1 MAQPVGT
8 MLGPYRLGQLLGAG
22 GMGEVYA
29 ATDTRLDRAVAIKV
43 LPAQLATNGDRR
55 ERFEREARAVSSLN
69 HPHIATLFDVGEQ
82 GGTHYLVMELIEG
95 RTLADQLARGRLKL
109 NLALDYAAQIADA
122 LDNAH
127 RKGVVHRDLKPG
139 NIMIT
144 QRGVKVLDFG
154 LAKLREQ
161 EAESARQETVRRRD
175 PITAEGAVLGT
186 VQYMAPEQLEGRAV
200 DARADIFSFGCVL
213 YEMLSGEPP
222 FTAHSVAGLT
232 AAILRAEPP
241 PLAALGDIPP
251 VLEHLVGTCL
261 AKNPNDRWQTAH
273 DVCKQLEWIRA
284 SSSPQNPAPPL
295 AKRRGKAPLMIGAA
309 VALAVVVA
317 IAVGVAYRSRPAAP
331 SPLMRL
337 TVSFG
342 GDVRYSVGEDF
353 LRSASI
359 SPDGQRIVFTGADE
373 ATGTARLYIRP
384 IDSDR
389 VTPIRGSEDGTQPFW
404 SPDSKSVGFYA
415 QGKVKVANLV
425 DGTSRE
431 IADAAATGGASWN
444 DAGQILIST
453 QKSGPLVLVSAA
465 GGAPKSVTVLN
476 AAEETNHDSPQFLD
490 DGVHFLYV
498 ARGRGTAGDKVYVS
512 SLRSNDRTQLVE
524 ASAEFA
530 YAPPNHVIYRKG
542 GALLAQ
548 AIDVRRFALVG
559 TPITLSENAVAP
571 FSASRTGALTYRTIP
586 PTPNPLVWIRPDGS
600 VIGNAAP
607 PGYYTDPVLS
617 PDSAQ
622 AAIAMRDGVD
632 GTYYVSILDLGSGAF
647 RKLTLNP
654 ANDRAPIWSPDGQSI
669 VFVSRRPDSPGLYRK
684 NANGIGA
691 EELILP
697 WKGAVWPYQWTGD
710 HLFYFAFAL
719 GSWEVWM
726 MDTSDLS
733 KRTPLLQ
740 TTTSNVDGALS
751 PDGKWLTYASDETGR
766 WEIYLTTFPPSATKI
781 VVTTQG
787 GVDPTWS
794 PDGTQLYY
802 TKPASAELLAMAV
815 APGEPPRFGP
825 PRRIYSGPLE
835 YPSAHS
841 IAIDP
846 SGERI
851 LVAPSLAVVG
861 DLTVLV
867 NWESLLAQ

>member
-1 MAQPVGT
+1 
-8 MLGPYRLGQLLGAG
+8 MLGPYRIVRLIGAG

-29 ATDTRLDRAVAIKV
+29 ATDTRLDRIVAIKV
-43 LPAQLATNGDRR
+43 LPSELAADADRLR
-55 ERFEREARAVSSLN
+55 RFEREARAVSSLN
-69 HPHIATLFDVGEQ
+69 HPNIAILFDVGQE
-82 GGTHYLVMELIEG
+82 GGTHFLVMELVEG
-95 RTLADQLARGRLKL
+95 RTLADQFARGKLRLSV
-109 NLALDYAAQIADA
+109 ALQYAAQIADA

-127 RKGVVHRDLKPG
+127 RKGIVHRDLKPG
-139 NIMIT
+139 NVMIT
-144 QRGVKVLDFG
+144 GTGVKLLDFG
-154 LAKLREQ
+154 LAKLTEQ
-161 EAESARQETVRRRD
+161 GRPDGAAERTTRRD
-175 PITAEGAVLGT
+175 PITAEGTVLGT
-186 VQYMAPEQLEGRAV
+186 VQYMAPEQLEGAEV
-200 DARADIFSFGCVL
+200 DPRADIFSFGCIV
-213 YEMLSGEPP
+213 YEMLSGKPP
-222 FTAHSVAGLT
+222 FEADSAAGLT
-232 AAILRAEPP
+232 AAILKTEPL
-241 PLAALGDIPP
+241 PLSTHADFPP
-251 VLEHLVGTCL
+251 VLEHLVAMCL
-261 AKNPNDRWQTAH
+261 AKNRNDRWQTAH
-273 DVCKQLEWIRA
+273 DVCKQLEWIRV
-284 SSSPQNPAPPL
+284 SSSPQIVAPPP
-295 AKRRGKAPLMIGAA
+295 AKRRDKAPLVIGSA
-309 VALAVVVA
+309 VAVLVVVA
-317 IAVGVAYRSRPAAP
+317 IALGIAYRPRPAAP

-342 GDVRYSVGEDF
+342 GQVRYSVGEDF

-359 SPDGQRIVFTGADE
+359 SPDGQRIVFTGADQ

-384 IDSDR
+384 IDADR

-453 QKSGPLVLVSAA
+453 QKSGPLVLVPAL
-465 GGAPKSVTVLN
+465 GGAAKLVTVLS

-498 ARGRGTAGDKVYVS
+498 ARGRAATGDKVYVS

-524 ASAEFA
+524 ATAEFA

-548 AIDVRRFALVG
+548 AIDLRHFTLVG
-559 TPITLSENAVAP
+559 APITLSENAVAP

-617 PDSAQ
+617 PDGTQ
-622 AAIAMRDGVD
+622 AAIAMEDSAD
-632 GTYYVSILDLGSGAF
+632 GTYYVAILDLGSGAF
-647 RKLTLNP
+647 RKLTLNS

-669 VFVSRRPDSPGLYRK
+669 VFVSRRSDAPGLYRK

-691 EELILP
+691 EELVLP
-697 WKGAVWPYQWTGD
+697 WKGAVWPYQWTRD
-710 HLFYFAFAL
+710 HLLYFENAL
-719 GSWEVWM
+719 GSWQVWM
-726 MDTSDLS
+726 MDTNDLS

-740 TTTSNVDGALS
+740 TSLNSVDGALS
-751 PDGKWLTYASDETGR
+751 PDGKWLTYTSDETGR
-766 WEIYLTTFPPSATKI
+766 WEIYLTTFPPSPTKI

-815 APGEPPRFGP
+815 APGDPPRFGP

-841 IAIDP
+841 IAMDP

-861 DLTVLV
+861 DLTVVV